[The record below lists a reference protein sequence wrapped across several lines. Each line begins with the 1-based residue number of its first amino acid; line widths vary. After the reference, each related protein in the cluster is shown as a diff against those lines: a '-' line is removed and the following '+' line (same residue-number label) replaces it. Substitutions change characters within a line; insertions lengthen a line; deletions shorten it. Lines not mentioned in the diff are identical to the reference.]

1 MPHDHDEATWQPISA
16 MPLIGGM
23 IAGALEDTREHLATL
38 AEARSRPHVLDD
50 EALDRSGRVHGEQ
63 LEFVAIYEQQIGRW
77 RAGVP
82 SATQVRELDGI
93 EEQACQLRVA
103 TEQVLALLGELRRGS
118 IDRVMGLSDAE
129 LGLQALLGTLSTRR
143 P

>member
-38 AEARSRPHVLDD
+38 AEARSRPHMLDD

-82 SATQVRELDGI
+82 SAAQVRELTGWRSRP
-93 EEQACQLRVA
+93 ASCGWPPSRCLRCSASCAVA
-103 TEQVLALLGELRRGS
+103 ALT
-118 IDRVMGLSDAE
+118 V
-129 LGLQALLGTLSTRR
+129 
-143 P
+143 